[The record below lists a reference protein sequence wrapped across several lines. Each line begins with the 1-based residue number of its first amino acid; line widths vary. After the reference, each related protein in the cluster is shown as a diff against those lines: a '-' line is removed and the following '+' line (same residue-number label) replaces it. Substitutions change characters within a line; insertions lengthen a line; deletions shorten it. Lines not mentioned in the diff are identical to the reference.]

1 MRKPSALPVPAIEV
15 MLLCAGVTMA
25 YLCFVVGWLMPT
37 QGVVLTTL
45 FLVLLLALSWKNFN
59 QGRHPCFLFLG
70 MLLLLQ
76 GGRLIAYCLGGED
89 DPLRIRVQ
97 VYFPFDLTRAES
109 GTVLLSLSLSALC
122 VYGFCRLNYQ
132 RIAIPDV
139 TPALRYLP
147 YLYLLFYAS
156 VPVQMF
162 KNYSYYRY
170 AQDHGGYLYFWVNH
184 GEFAASV
191 PFWVRLVSLVTLPS
205 FVGIFVIEKRKWP
218 LYLATLCYF
227 GSSLLLLLMGSR
239 MGTLAMIVALWY
251 AAGIKSGKKTRTAAV
266 LGLGLVLFLV
276 AGVFQALREESDSVV
291 AYAIDPVAFIALAG
305 NSLDVTEVVVGYRDL
320 FTPYATTY
328 LKNEMT
334 FAFSPHD
341 LQHYYR
347 GRELGH
353 DVSVLLNPTEFARGI
368 GTAGSYIAEEYM
380 IGGLAGVVLISI
392 LIGVALHLL
401 YRLSQN
407 VFSLFFVALLLPD
420 FLSMPRGDL
429 LDWLS
434 ALAKD
439 LLFVLILA
447 AGWKMYSVLMWLK
460 HAPRSMQHFTPGLPE
475 AR

>member
-1 MRKPSALPVPAIEV
+1 
-15 MLLCAGVTMA
+15 
-25 YLCFVVGWLMPT
+25 
-37 QGVVLTTL
+37 
-45 FLVLLLALSWKNFN
+45 
-59 QGRHPCFLFLG
+59 
-70 MLLLLQ
+70 
-76 GGRLIAYCLGGED
+76 
-89 DPLRIRVQ
+89 
-97 VYFPFDLTRAES
+97 
-109 GTVLLSLSLSALC
+109 
-122 VYGFCRLNYQ
+122 
-132 RIAIPDV
+132 
-139 TPALRYLP
+139 
-147 YLYLLFYAS
+147 
-156 VPVQMF
+156 
-162 KNYSYYRY
+162 
-170 AQDHGGYLYFWVNH
+170 
-184 GEFAASV
+184 
-191 PFWVRLVSLVTLPS
+191 LVSLVTLPS